1 LAFPELKGRDTMSET
16 IKKLILVTMIAVFAV
31 SALSA
36 CGKKGRLENDESEYP
51 RKYPTPATSP

>member
-1 LAFPELKGRDTMSET
+1 MSET